1 MRKLSVRWLV
11 CFSLSGALLSGA
23 SLAAAAPGIRTED
36 ETTVAMARERFK
48 EGVSFFDKKEY
59 DKARVAFLQAYALKK
74 HPAVLL
80 NLAQSE
86 LRSGHEPEAAKHF
99 AAYLREAP
107 NASDSEK
114 QAAEAGL
121 NATKSSVAEVVVVSD
136 ESGSEIYV
144 DGTLEGLSP
153 LAGSVYLT
161 PGSHSIEARKG
172 GKSTSQQVNA
182 VAGKQTSA
190 TLSFAPKAAP
200 PAAAPSGEPQSE
212 PPAEPES
219 APTGGR
225 KPFFSWLVSS
235 PVGVVGLGLTGV
247 GLGVGVGTALASNH
261 AYNNADSVADQI
273 KGTAAADSAAGG
285 NPGASTSDLCS
296 DPRAWLTRNSYPAN
310 RVPPIEQRISEYGKA
325 CSQYNDN
332 KSSGDTLK
340 TVATVGFIVGGA
352 AAVGTIVYY
361 FIDPNAREATTE
373 ARAGKRRIALVPT
386 VAPTQAGLTLLGTF

>member
-1 MRKLSVRWLV
+1 MRKLSVPWLL
-11 CFSLSGALLSGA
+11 CLSLSSALLPCA
-23 SLAAAAPGIRTED
+23 SVHAAPGIRTED
-36 ETTVAMARERFK
+36 EATVAMARERFK

-99 AAYLREAP
+99 SAYLREATT
-107 NASDSEK
+107 ASDSEK

-121 NATKSSVAEVVVVSD
+121 NATKSSVAEVAIAVD
-136 ESGSEIYV
+136 ESGAEIYI

-153 LAGSVYLT
+153 LPGSVYLS
-161 PGSHSIEARKG
+161 PGTHSVEARKA
-172 GKSTSQQVNA
+172 GKSTATQVNA
-182 VAGKQTSA
+182 PAGKATSA
-190 TLSFAPKAAP
+190 TLSFAPKAALP
-200 PAAAPSGEPQSE
+200 PTPIADQPNGEPSSE
-212 PPAEPES
+212 PEPANS
-219 APTGGR
+219 GGR

-273 KGTAAADSAAGG
+273 KGTAARDSSPSTA
-285 NPGASTSDLCS
+285 TSDLCS
-296 DPRAWLTRNSYPAN
+296 NPTAWLTRNNYGSN
-310 RVPPIEQRISEYGKA
+310 RVPTLAVRAGEYGNA
-325 CSQYNDN
+325 CTKYNDN

-340 TVATVGFIVGGA
+340 TVATVGFIVGGV

-361 FIDPNAREATTE
+361 FIDPNAREA
-373 ARAGKRRIALVPT
+373 ASKGDAAASKRRIALVPS
-386 VAPTQAGLTLLGTF
+386 VAPTQAGLSLVGSF